1 MLDIDKSTVDFL
13 VTENMV
19 EEVRKVL
26 RVDVPKVKAFVD
38 EMLTRGVDRFYFVA
52 CGSPLNAAQTAK
64 HLVDRYSGL
73 QCMAYSGWEFL
84 DNTPHRLD
92 ERCAV
97 IGVSDYGKTE
107 EVIQSLRMARERG
120 ALTAAF
126 TKRPDSPITQVAEHV
141 VAYEADCIWEIHLL
155 LCYTVAL
162 EMISRVEPVVHP
174 DVTRIASEL
183 QQLPTVLGELVRGW
197 EEKGRVLGEQ
207 ASAWPMIY
215 TVAAGPLR
223 PLAYK
228 EGIVTLM
235 EFTWTHGCV
244 LESGEFR
251 HGPLEVVEPGVP
263 FLFLLGTDESR
274 HTTERAIKF
283 VKQYTDQVIVVD
295 YAEISHGLHPW
306 LAPFL
311 MFVPMEWLCYYLSIY
326 KDHNPDDR
334 RYYGGLVQY

>member
-1 MLDIDKSTVDFL
+1 MLNIDKSTVDFL

-19 EEVRKVL
+19 QEVEKVM
-26 RVDVPKVKAFVD
+26 RVDVPKVKAIVD
-38 EMLTRGVDRFYFVA
+38 EMLARGIDRFYFVA

-64 HLVDRYSGL
+64 HLVDRFSSL
-73 QCMAYSGWEFL
+73 QCYAYSGWEFC

-107 EVIQSLRMARERG
+107 EVIKALELAGSRG
-120 ALTAAF
+120 ALTAAI
-126 TKRPDSPITQVAEHV
+126 TKRSDSPIASVAEHL

-155 LCYTVAL
+155 LCYTFAL
-162 EMISRVEPVVHP
+162 EMITRLQPHP
-174 DVTRIASEL
+174 EIEALTHDLAK
-183 QQLPTVLGELVRGW
+183 LPQALGELVRNW
-197 EEKGRVLGEQ
+197 EEKGRALGEK

-223 PLAYK
+223 PLGYK

-235 EFTWTHGCV
+235 EFTWTHGSV

-263 FLFLLGTDESR
+263 FLFLLGNDESR
-274 HTTERAIKF
+274 HTTQRAINF
-283 VKQYTDQVIVVD
+283 VKARTDNVIVID
-295 YAEISHGLHPW
+295 YAEISQGLHPW
-306 LAPFL
+306 MAPFL

-334 RYYGGLVQY
+334 RYYGGLVEY